1 MKSPA
6 RQYTDPDAR
15 RLTEDFISTYAR
27 KGAETSSKA

>member
-15 RLTEDFISTYAR
+15 RLTEDFISAYGR
-27 KGAETSSKA
+27 KPIEAPTKS